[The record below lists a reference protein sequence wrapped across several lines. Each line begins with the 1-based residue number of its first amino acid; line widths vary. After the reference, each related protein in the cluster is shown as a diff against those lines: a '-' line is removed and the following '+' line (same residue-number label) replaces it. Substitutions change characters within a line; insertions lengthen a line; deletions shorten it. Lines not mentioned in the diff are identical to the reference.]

1 MKKLFALLLA
11 LAMVLS
17 FAACGTSKPTA
28 ASSAPSATPAEETS
42 EKSTQGLKIAF
53 FVSDYSNTFHQAQ
66 FEAAKK
72 YAADKYG
79 AEVTVFD
86 GQGDASHQTELI
98 DQILAQGMDMATM
111 HVWEDSAANAAIKE
125 CLDAGVVM
133 DSFFGP
139 FKGTGIPAVRN
150 DEAGVS
156 KQMGVEMATAWKKA
170 HPDKPIVMVELGWPD
185 NNEVITGR
193 TKPFVEGVLSVCPDA
208 KDLGCLDAG
217 AGADAA
223 KSLMAGVLNSTPEVN
238 MIYAEA
244 SNLCTGVMSALNDA
258 GRGTLNDDGTPKTE
272 LVCSCDF
279 DDAQYKEIY
288 GNSSLVASLGLSP
301 AETGCA
307 RIDNLMDIYL
317 GKVKQVSDT
326 EEEILAPAYCV
337 SKYSMAKADAAAW
350 LDKHYGIK
358 VDK

>member
-1 MKKLFALLLA
+1 MKKLFTLLLA

-17 FAACGTSKPTA
+17 LAACGASTPTA
-28 ASSAPSATPAEETS
+28 ASSAPTATPTEGTT

-66 FEAAKK
+66 FEAAKE
-72 YAADKYG
+72 YAAEKYG

-133 DSFFGP
+133 SSFFGP

-150 DEAGVS
+150 DEAGIS
-156 KQMGVEMATAWKKA
+156 KQMGVEMATAWTKA
-170 HPDKPIVMVELGWPD
+170 YPDKPIVMVELGWPD

-193 TKPFVEGVLSVCPDA
+193 TNPFVEGVLSVCPDA
-208 KDLGCLDAG
+208 TDLGCLDAG
-217 AGADAA
+217 AGADVA
-223 KSLMAGVLNSTPEVN
+223 KSLMAGVLNSNPEVN

-258 GRGTLNDDGTPKTE
+258 GRGTLNEDGTPKTE

-317 GKVKQVSDT
+317 GKIAQVSDT
-326 EEEILAPAYCV
+326 EEEVLAPAYCI
-337 SKYSMAKADAAAW
+337 SQYSMAKDDAAAW

-358 VDK
+358 VD